1 MMLQWARHTK
11 QKAVAAPFLLCSYF
25 WLLTTHNKAL
35 LLQMYNKVEWAIH
48 SGNNMFAPQN
58 YVLIVSRE
66 NILED
71 SLKKLV
77 NVHRGAKDPLKM
89 PLKI

>member
-1 MMLQWARHTK
+1 M
-11 QKAVAAPFLLCSYF
+11 
-25 WLLTTHNKAL
+25 
-35 LLQMYNKVEWAIH
+35 LQMYNKVEWSANA
-48 SGNNMFAPQN
+48 GMNMFAPQH
-58 YVLIVSRE
+58 YVLLVARD

-77 NVHRGAKDPLKM
+77 NVHRGIKDPLKM

>member
-1 MMLQWARHTK
+1 
-11 QKAVAAPFLLCSYF
+11 
-25 WLLTTHNKAL
+25 
-35 LLQMYNKVEWAIH
+35 MYNKVEWSSNA
-48 SGNNMFAPQN
+48 GMNMFAPQN
-58 YVLIVSRE
+58 YVLVVSRD

-77 NVHRGAKDPLKM
+77 NVHKGIKDPLKM